1 MPIEAFENFI
11 YAFGSARLL
20 LRRAHDEGFL
30 IEGMALYASLLDG
43 FLRIGLVLKRQL
55 NAKSSSIENTLIQ
68 QEKGGKFYSERQ
80 IYRMA
85 FQEGVIDEPI
95 FQALGQLYDRR
106 NDIIHKFFLT
116 LITYESL
123 PKDLLQYEELYAALY
138 AKVYALEKEQIEQG
152 VGMTTVGA
160 VDDNSEIFRRIND
173 KIAPTSARGRLT

>member
-1 MPIEAFENFI
+1 
-11 YAFGSARLL
+11 
-20 LRRAHDEGFL
+20 
-30 IEGMALYASLLDG
+30 
-43 FLRIGLVLKRQL
+43 
-55 NAKSSSIENTLIQ
+55 
-68 QEKGGKFYSERQ
+68 
-80 IYRMA
+80 MA